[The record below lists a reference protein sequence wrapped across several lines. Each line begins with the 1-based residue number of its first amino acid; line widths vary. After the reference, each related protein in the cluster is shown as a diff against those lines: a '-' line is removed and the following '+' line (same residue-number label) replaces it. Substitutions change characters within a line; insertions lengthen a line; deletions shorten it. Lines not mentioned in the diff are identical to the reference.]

1 MSTDPSNTI
10 KFLHGV
16 GGVADV
22 VGYPTKFWYA
32 IKKYSINGTISTVA
46 INTWVQFTLAY
57 IAAIMI
63 THNDLSFLTNILDPS
78 AISLYALVSLV
89 LVAAFLTSVTLKYIH
104 EQEIKDEKS
113 INDEIRGGQSD
124 EINHLAQDA
133 RAIEIFPDISHI
145 TDQKISIIVP
155 IAGKQGTALENQA
168 AENRN
173 KVIFI
178 TAPYVIS
185 NLIVIVA
192 LGKFGFANIR
202 GWEEISFISMVVAIA
217 VIGALVALGKL
228 KDNKVKQMSNT
239 TVKFGSPHIIPFFNT
254 FVPFS
259 QNKIALV
266 MENKVESSKDNGMIS
281 QALKLVDR
289 RLTDFIGVIDSSV
302 LKPLSAK
309 AQKTLDGVRADIR
322 TLFHTLET
330 NITRDVDGVKTTADK
345 AITECLQ
352 GIAES
357 VNKLCKGVEGSVK
370 DKLDEVNVEEM
381 MDLINALKDIAD
393 KINDMASKI
402 NAEGIM
408 IAANNVS
415 KFFRTA
421 EDRVA
426 KLTPGAYGGF
436 ALGGFSKERMP
447 DIPDHDE
454 VQPEFIG
461 MIGAQDIE
469 VKKLNEKLNKLQAQL
484 NNERTILKEIQGVK
498 ELLAKGEQ
506 EKPNRTDPDS
516 GNGSENGDNAANPP
530 DSEEDKLLKIKKGLE
545 SQERI
550 RILNKQIKELKAK
563 HAEEDKQDAI
573 DAWNEKLNGPPRA
586 FFHHLLGSIYL
597 IINGKKVPLQSVGN
611 KLVAHMQDGAQITFD
626 IHAQEKTV
634 EQPEVVPPDTNVDVK
649 NPSIRAMYVA
659 VCPG

>member
-113 INDEIRGGQSD
+113 INKKIRGGQSD

-133 RAIEIFPDISHI
+133 RAIEIFPNLSHI
-145 TDQKISIIVP
+145 TDKKISIIVP
-155 IAGKQGTALENQA
+155 IAEKQGTALENQA

-185 NLIVIVA
+185 GLIVIVA

-217 VIGALVALGKL
+217 VVGVFMALNKL
-228 KDNKVKQMSNT
+228 RNNEIDHELNT
-239 TVKFGSPHIIPFFNT
+239 VVKFGSPHIIPFFNT

-266 MENKVESSKDNGMIS
+266 MENKVESSKDNDMIS
-281 QALKLVDR
+281 RALKLVDR

-302 LKPLSAK
+302 LKPLNAK

-322 TLFHTLET
+322 TLFNKLEA
-330 NITRDVDGVKTTADK
+330 NITKDVDGVKTTADK

-352 GIAES
+352 NIANS
-357 VNKLCKGVEGSVK
+357 VNELCKGVEGGVK
-370 DKLDEVNVEEM
+370 DKLNELNVEE
-381 MDLINALKDIAD
+381 
-393 KINDMASKI
+393 
-402 NAEGIM
+402 IM
-408 IAANNVS
+408 ILVNHFS
-415 KFFRTA
+415 KLAKTL
-421 EDRVA
+421 EDRLARLV
-426 KLTPGAYGGF
+426 PGRVGGL
-436 ALGGFSKERMP
+436 AAAGFSDTRMP
-447 DIPDHDE
+447 DASFDRVPASN
-454 VQPEFIG
+454 EFMG
-461 MIGAQDIE
+461 MLQRCNEQI
-469 VKKLNEKLNKLQAQL
+469 EKLAKELREFKERKGQPNNTRVTLDTRQA
-484 NNERTILKEIQGVK
+484 VK
-498 ELLAKGEQ
+498 EPLAGGQKKQ
-506 EKPNRTDPDS
+506 DLTDPDS
-516 GNGSENGDNAANPP
+516 GNGSEDVDNAANPS
-530 DSEEDKLLKIKKGLE
+530 DSEEDRLLKIKEKLE

-550 RILNKQIKELKAK
+550 RILKKQIKELKAK

-573 DAWNEKLNGPPRA
+573 DVWNEKLNGYPRD
-586 FFHHLLGSIYL
+586 FYYHLLGSIDL
-597 IINGKKVPLQSVGN
+597 IINGKRVPLRSVGN
-611 KLVAHMQDGAQITFD
+611 KLVAHRKNSDQTTCYIN
-626 IHAQEKTV
+626 AQEKTV